1 MLRFASHG
9 SMHQIFANRILQ
21 MTDLAHAIL
30 GVVQHVPDGV
40 VVFFPSYAYLDKC
53 TSTWKRTRPIS
64 QSGYSSLWDSITS
77 TKPIF
82 LEQRSQSSSTDPNL
96 ERDDPRESVLSAYSS
111 TVDAGKGRGAVLFAV
126 IGGTLS
132 EGINFSDAL
141 GRAVIVIGLPF
152 PNPHS
157 AEWKAKM
164 KHVSTKAASQGRDGK
179 AAARDFYENVCMRAV
194 NQSVGRAIRHRGDF
208 ASIMLLDRRYA
219 APHIQAKLPGWIR
232 SSLTNGMGAR
242 EVEKHLDAFFAGKNI

>member
-1 MLRFASHG
+1 M
-9 SMHQIFANRILQ
+9 I
-21 MTDLAHAIL
+21 DLAHAIL

-40 VVFFPSYAYLDKC
+40 VVFFPSYSYLDKC
-53 TSTWKRTRPIS
+53 AATWERIRPTSS
-64 QSGYSSLWDSITS
+64 SGSPSLWDSIAS
-77 TKPIF
+77 IKPIF
-82 LEQRSQSSSTDPNL
+82 LEQRSHPSSANPIS
-96 ERDDPRESVLSAYSS
+96 EKDDPRESVLNAYSS
-111 TVDAGKGRGAVLFAV
+111 AVDAGKGRGAVLFAV

-141 GRAVIVIGLPF
+141 GRAVLVIGLPF

-164 KHVSTKAASQGRDGK
+164 KHISTKAVSQGRDGR

-232 SSLTNGMGAR
+232 SSLTNGTSAR
-242 EVEKHLDAFFAGKNI
+242 EVENHLDAFFAGKNI